1 MTDTTSAQQ
10 RIARAI
16 ELTRKEQYEEALELF
31 DAHLPTLTSG
41 TLEDKRVAAGAL
53 SFYGVC
59 VAKVRRKYGEAVKYC
74 NISVR
79 SNMFDPDHRYNLALV
94 YLERDDRRRAVE
106 SLSAGLKLKPGHPGI
121 NRIFDTIGRRRKPV
135 ISFLPRDNP
144 INVWLGRKRRGKG

>member
-16 ELTRKEQYEEALELF
+16 DLTRKEQYEEALELF

-53 SFYGVC
+53 SFYGIC

-74 NISVR
+74 NISIR

-121 NRIFDTIGRRRKPV
+121 NRIFDIIGRRRKPV
-135 ISFLPRDNP
+135 IPFLPRNNP
-144 INVWLGRKRRGKG
+144 LNVWLGRRRRKKD